1 MKFNLNI
8 DGSKV
13 KQRRKKLK
21 ITQKQLAFMLGVG
34 LKTVSNIERERVT
47 DPKMQTIMKICKS
60 LSIKIEDI
68 TNH

>member
-1 MKFNLNI
+1 M
-8 DGSKV
+8 S
-13 KQRRKKLK
+13 
-21 ITQKQLAFMLGVG
+21 GVG